1 MFIVFI
7 GPPGVGKG
15 TQANML
21 AAKYP
26 MVKISTGDLLR
37 EAIREK
43 TVLGE
48 RAKSFMERGELV
60 PDGLVIDLVNEK
72 VTTTPKTI
80 NSFIF
85 DGFPRTIEQAKELDN
100 LLATKGV
107 KISMAIDFSMDEE
120 ERVSRLSGRRMCPK
134 CQRTYHI
141 LFAKPKND
149 NLCDVCKVPLIQRSD
164 DDEAVIRQRSSVYW
178 DLTRP
183 LLDFYRH
190 RNLLQTVD
198 ASRNIDLVFEDLDH
212 LVSKIKS

>member
-37 EAIREK
+37 EAIKEK
-43 TVLGE
+43 SVLGE

-60 PDGLVIDLVNEK
+60 PDALVIDLVNEK
-72 VTTTPKTI
+72 VTATPKTM

-85 DGFPRTIEQAKELDN
+85 DGFPRTIEQAKELDH

-141 LFAKPKND
+141 RFAKPKND
-149 NLCDVCKVPLIQRSD
+149 NLCDVCNVPLIQRSD

-183 LLDFYRH
+183 LLDFYRQ
-190 RNLLQTVD
+190 RNLLQTID
-198 ASRNIDLVFEDLDH
+198 ASRSIDLVFKDLDK

>member
-37 EAIREK
+37 EAIKEK
-43 TVLGE
+43 SVLGE

-60 PDGLVIDLVNEK
+60 PDALVIDLVNEK
-72 VTTTPKTI
+72 VTATPKTM

-85 DGFPRTIEQAKELDN
+85 DGFPRTIEQAKELDH

-141 LFAKPKND
+141 RFAKPKND
-149 NLCDVCKVPLIQRSD
+149 NLCDVCNVPLIQRSD

-183 LLDFYRH
+183 LLDFYRQ
-190 RNLLQTVD
+190 RNLLQTID
-198 ASRNIDLVFEDLDH
+198 ASRSIDLVFKDLDN

>member
-21 AAKYP
+21 AEKYP

-43 TVLGE
+43 STLGE

-60 PDGLVIDLVNEK
+60 PDALVIDLVNEK
-72 VTTTPKTI
+72 VTATPKMI

-85 DGFPRTIEQAKELDN
+85 DGFPRTIEQAKQLDV
-100 LLATKGV
+100 LLLSKKAA
-107 KISMAIDFSMDEE
+107 ISVAVNFSMDEE

-141 LFAKPKND
+141 KFAKPKSD
-149 NLCDVCKVPLIQRSD
+149 NLCDSCNVPLIQRSD

-178 DLTRP
+178 EQTRP
-183 LLDFYRH
+183 LLDFYH
-190 RNLLQTVD
+190 QRNLLQTID
-198 ASRNIDLVFEDLDH
+198 ASRNIDLVFKDLDH
-212 LVSKIKS
+212 LVVKLKK

>member
-21 AAKYP
+21 AEKYP

-43 TVLGE
+43 SSLGE
-48 RAKSFMERGELV
+48 RAKNFMERGELV
-60 PDGLVIDLVNEK
+60 PDALVIDLVNEK
-72 VTTTPKTI
+72 VTTTPKNI

-85 DGFPRTIEQAKELDN
+85 DGFPRTIEQAKELDS
-100 LLATKGV
+100 LLLSKKAS
-107 KISMAIDFSMDEE
+107 ISVAINFSMDEE
-120 ERVSRLSGRRMCPK
+120 ERVSRLSGRRMCPN

-141 LFAKPKND
+141 KFAKPKSD
-149 NLCDVCKVPLIQRSD
+149 SSCDYCNVPLIQRSD

-183 LLDFYRH
+183 LLDFYRQ
-190 RNLLQTVD
+190 RQLLQTID
-198 ASRNIDLVFEDLDH
+198 ASRNIDLVFKDLDH
-212 LVSKIKS
+212 LVANLKK

>member
-37 EAIREK
+37 EAIKEK
-43 TVLGE
+43 SVLGE

-60 PDGLVIDLVNEK
+60 PDALVIDLVNEK
-72 VTTTPKTI
+72 VTATPKTM

-141 LFAKPKND
+141 RFAKPKND
-149 NLCDVCKVPLIQRSD
+149 NLCDVCNVPLIQRSD

-183 LLDFYRH
+183 LLDFYRQ
-190 RNLLQTVD
+190 RNLLQTID
-198 ASRNIDLVFEDLDH
+198 ASRSIDLVFKDLDN

>member
-48 RAKSFMERGELV
+48 RAKHFMERGELV
-60 PDGLVIDLVNEK
+60 PDALVIDLVNEK
-72 VTTTPKTI
+72 VTATPKTI

-100 LLATKGV
+100 LLASKGV

-149 NLCDVCKVPLIQRSD
+149 SLCDVCNVPLIQRSD

-183 LLDFYRH
+183 LLDFYRQ
-190 RNLLQTVD
+190 RNLLQTID

>member
-21 AAKYP
+21 AEKYP

-43 TVLGE
+43 TTLGE

-60 PDGLVIDLVNEK
+60 PDALVIELVNEK
-72 VTTTPKTI
+72 VTTSSKDV

-85 DGFPRTIEQAKELDN
+85 DGFPRTIEQAKQLDV
-100 LLATKGV
+100 LLLSNKSS
-107 KISMAIDFSMDEE
+107 ISVAVDFAMDEE

-141 LFAKPKND
+141 KFAKPKND
-149 NLCDVCKVPLIQRSD
+149 NLCDYCNVELIQRSD

-178 DLTRP
+178 EQTRP
-183 LLDFYRH
+183 LLDFYH
-190 RNLLQTVD
+190 QRNLLQTID
-198 ASRNIDLVFEDLDH
+198 ASRNIDLVFKDLDH
-212 LVSKIKS
+212 LVANLKK

>member
-48 RAKSFMERGELV
+48 RAKHFMERGELV
-60 PDGLVIDLVNEK
+60 PDALVIDLVNEK
-72 VTTTPKTI
+72 VTATPKTI

-100 LLATKGV
+100 LLASKGV

-149 NLCDVCKVPLIQRSD
+149 SLCDVCNVPLIQRSD

-183 LLDFYRH
+183 LLDFYRQ
-190 RNLLQTVD
+190 RNLLQTID
-198 ASRNIDLVFEDLDH
+198 ASRNIDLVFQDLDH

>member
-43 TVLGE
+43 TLLGE
-48 RAKSFMERGELV
+48 RAKHFMERGELV
-60 PDGLVIDLVNEK
+60 PDALVIDLVNEK
-72 VTTTPKTI
+72 VTATPKTI

-100 LLATKGV
+100 LLASKGV

-149 NLCDVCKVPLIQRSD
+149 NLCDVCNVPLIQRSD

-183 LLDFYRH
+183 LLDFYRQ
-190 RNLLQTVD
+190 RNLLQTID
-198 ASRNIDLVFEDLDH
+198 ASRNIDLVFQDLDH

>member
-21 AAKYP
+21 AEKYP
-26 MVKISTGDLLR
+26 MFKISTGDLLR

-43 TVLGE
+43 TTLGE

-60 PDGLVIDLVNEK
+60 PDALVIELVNEK
-72 VTTTPKTI
+72 VSTTSKDI

-85 DGFPRTIEQAKELDN
+85 DGFPRTIEQAKQLDG
-100 LLATKGV
+100 LLLSK
-107 KISMAIDFSMDEE
+107 KSSISVAVNFAMDEE
-120 ERVSRLSGRRMCPK
+120 ERVTRLSGRRMCPK

-141 LFAKPKND
+141 KFAKPKID
-149 NLCDVCKVPLIQRSD
+149 NLCDYCNVDLIQRSD

-178 DLTRP
+178 EQTRP
-183 LLDFYRH
+183 LLDFYDQ
-190 RNLLQTVD
+190 RNLLQTID
-198 ASRNIDLVFEDLDH
+198 ASRNIDLVFKDLDNFVAN
-212 LVSKIKS
+212 LKK

>member
-21 AAKYP
+21 AEKYL

-37 EAIREK
+37 ESIREK
-43 TVLGE
+43 TSLGE

-72 VTTTPKTI
+72 VTTTPKNL

-85 DGFPRTIEQAKELDN
+85 DGFPRTIEQAKELDA
-100 LLATKGV
+100 LLHSKKTS
-107 KISMAIDFSMDEE
+107 ISVAIDFSMDEE
-120 ERVSRLSGRRMCPK
+120 ERVARLSGRRMCPN

-141 LFAKPKND
+141 KFAKPKAD
-149 NLCDVCKVPLIQRSD
+149 SLCDYCTLPLIQRSD

-178 DLTRP
+178 ELTRP
-183 LLDFYRH
+183 LLDFYQK

-198 ASRNIDLVFEDLDH
+198 ASRNIDLVFKDLDR
-212 LVSKIKS
+212 LISSLKS

>member
-37 EAIREK
+37 EAIKEK

-60 PDGLVIDLVNEK
+60 PDALVIDLVNEK
-72 VTTTPKTI
+72 VTGTPKTT

-85 DGFPRTIEQAKELDN
+85 DGFPRTIEQAKELDH

-107 KISMAIDFSMDEE
+107 QISMAIDFSMDEE

-141 LFAKPKND
+141 RFAKPKND
-149 NLCDVCKVPLIQRSD
+149 NLCDVCNVPLIQRSD

-183 LLDFYRH
+183 LLDFYRQ
-190 RNLLQTVD
+190 RNLLQTID
-198 ASRNIDLVFEDLDH
+198 ASRSIDLVFKDLDK